1 MGDQPYMDAPQQLEV
16 SSFELESGTTLIEA
30 SAGTGKTYTI
40 QYIVLDLLLKGL
52 SLPEIL
58 VVTFTE
64 AATKELSDRLQSFLV
79 EVNQT
84 LSGNGTENAALESVL
99 NRASRRTGA
108 ACVRR
113 CIHRAMLEV
122 DQAAI
127 YTIHGFCQR
136 ALQENAFA
144 ADASFDTELCADVT
158 PIVDELVLDFLRRVQ
173 LEMPI
178 APPAEASLTKLRGRA
193 LQLTGV
199 LRHREPFQGE
209 IGSVGATLS
218 EVVRDIQ
225 LLAAEADAIVDE
237 FRSYQG
243 QLNGAT
249 YKADFFDRF
258 ESLLSSILDD
268 PLSSNAKDL
277 NKLSAC
283 TIQAKFKRDFKGT
296 ELRSPFF
303 KACERLLAEQGRYGD
318 DFLQCFDSWF
328 IESFQHLKAE
338 RGFMTYDDMI
348 FDLDR
353 ALSRSGRLKRQLCER
368 YRAALVDEF
377 QDTDGRQYSIFRK
390 LFAESTEHGRY
401 FAMIGDPKQSI
412 YGFRGADISAYL
424 KARNAAHYR
433 YTLPMNYRSE
443 KSVVDATNRF
453 FQGGDLGKV
462 LGSNEDE
469 SILFDTVD
477 ANDTPKRR
485 LCFAGK
491 VQPDRL
497 YERAL
502 PRPID
507 ERVKSAHQSSVTAMA
522 EDVERLLVLSEE
534 GRVYFESTEMGLSR
548 ERVRASDIAVL
559 VNTNREAAE
568 VQDELHK
575 RGIVA
580 VRSKTGSILETAE
593 AQNFLYFLMACLD
606 PSERGI
612 NLLLISSLFAKN
624 DAELRLLSSSERRAI
639 YELFRLLGKQWR
651 DGAAVSRIW
660 MRFVDERFFYVSTCC
675 SERTVSVNSPITCT
689 LQSLLRSWNG
699 LSA

>member
-1 MGDQPYMDAPQQLEV
+1 
-16 SSFELESGTTLIEA
+16 
-30 SAGTGKTYTI
+30 
-40 QYIVLDLLLKGL
+40 
-52 SLPEIL
+52 
-58 VVTFTE
+58 
-64 AATKELSDRLQSFLV
+64 
-79 EVNQT
+79 
-84 LSGNGTENAALESVL
+84 
-99 NRASRRTGA
+99 
-108 ACVRR
+108 
-113 CIHRAMLEV
+113 
-122 DQAAI
+122 
-127 YTIHGFCQR
+127 
-136 ALQENAFA
+136 
-144 ADASFDTELCADVT
+144 
-158 PIVDELVLDFLRRVQ
+158 
-173 LEMPI
+173 
-178 APPAEASLTKLRGRA
+178 
-193 LQLTGV
+193 
-199 LRHREPFQGE
+199 
-209 IGSVGATLS
+209 
-218 EVVRDIQ
+218 
-225 LLAAEADAIVDE
+225 
-237 FRSYQG
+237 
-243 QLNGAT
+243 
-249 YKADFFDRF
+249 
-258 ESLLSSILDD
+258 
-268 PLSSNAKDL
+268 
-277 NKLSAC
+277 
-283 TIQAKFKRDFKGT
+283 
-296 ELRSPFF
+296 
-303 KACERLLAEQGRYGD
+303 
-318 DFLQCFDSWF
+318 
-328 IESFQHLKAE
+328 
-338 RGFMTYDDMI
+338 MTYDDMI

-660 MRFVDERFFYVSTCC
+660 MRFVDERFFT
-675 SERTVSVNSPITCT
+675 
-689 LQSLLRSWNG
+689 
-699 LSA
+699 